1 MGSLNTTQEANQEA
15 NIEPGLTHQTR
26 FLESHKR
33 LLRLW
38 LPDRVDSIPIASRLS
53 SMNCIRNAQALTEVH
68 LLRARRFECPAD

>member
-1 MGSLNTTQEANQEA
+1 MDSLNPTQKANQGA
-15 NIEPGLTHQTR
+15 NIEPGRTHQTR

-38 LPDRVDSIPIASRLS
+38 LPERVDSIPIASRLS
-53 SMNCIRNAQALTEVH
+53 SINCIRNAQALTGVY